1 MSTVG
6 EITITGIQ
14 REYNLGFYYAKNII
28 EHLVEIGYIKQK
40 NETIYCHGIS
50 GGFIGNDASYGSGTT
65 RTSNESAGYCEW
77 F

>member
-1 MSTVG
+1 MFFLEAG
-6 EITITGIQ
+6 C
-14 REYNLGFYYAKNII
+14 K
-28 EHLVEIGYIKQK
+28 IKKKEEEAWVCEK